1 MCVILHK
8 RNSVLPQDDLCVVP
22 RSLWSRL
29 QCSQRKHQEERRN
42 SDQEVHRT
50 PDQTREVRRTPDQN
64 REVRRTRDQNQ
75 EVHRNP
81 AQNQQSRGAG
91 KGQIR
96 IPADLRRS
104 LFPSFSEMVFQM
116 QQTMGK
122 SKENQKPKDLEL
134 GRKMSGK
141 GLEEAIMRL
150 KATEERRRRRRV
162 GEREGK
168 GEGRKGGEGGGRE
181 EGEGGGGGLR
191 NGRFERKVEKEL
203 LWRGHQCYYNPAS
216 CY

>member
-1 MCVILHK
+1 M
-8 RNSVLPQDDLCVVP
+8 
-22 RSLWSRL
+22 L
-29 QCSQRKHQEERRN
+29 QCSQRKHQE
-42 SDQEVHRT
+42 
-50 PDQTREVRRTPDQN
+50 VRRTPDQTQ
-64 REVRRTRDQNQ
+64 EVRRTRDQNQ
-75 EVHRNP
+75 H
-81 AQNQQSRGAG
+81 SRGAG
-91 KGQIR
+91 KGQMR
-96 IPADLRRS
+96 IPRS

-134 GRKMSGK
+134 GGRMSGK

-150 KATEERRRRRRV
+150 KATEERRRRRV

-181 EGEGGGGGLR
+181 GGEGGGGGGLR
-191 NGRFERKVEKEL
+191 NGGFERKVEKEL

>member
-1 MCVILHK
+1 M
-8 RNSVLPQDDLCVVP
+8 VP
-22 RSLWSRL
+22 KSLWSRL
-29 QCSQRKHQEERRN
+29 QCSQRKHQE
-42 SDQEVHRT
+42 
-50 PDQTREVRRTPDQN
+50 VRRTPDQT

-150 KATEERRRRRRV
+150 KATEERRRRRV

-168 GEGRKGGEGGGRE
+168 GKGRKGGEGGGRE